1 MAEHPPIPPIDNPAL
16 CHEHSDVDL
25 RAITYWGV
33 GLAVVVL
40 LTLTFL
46 LWLFGRFNEREIR
59 QGNASRAVP
68 KSAPA
73 TESPRLQISPR
84 ADMNAMRAAEDKILT
99 SYAWIDKQHGVVRI
113 PIERAME
120 IVAERAKQKS
130 R

>member
-1 MAEHPPIPPIDNPAL
+1 MAEHPPIPDIDNPAVS
-16 CHEHSDVDL
+16 HEESDVDL
-25 RAITYWGV
+25 RRITYWGL
-33 GLAVVVL
+33 GLAVVVV

-46 LWLFGRFNEREIR
+46 LWLFSRFNEREVR
-59 QGNASRAVP
+59 QGHASRAVP

-84 ADMNAMRAAEDKILT
+84 ADMDAMRAAEEKLLT
-99 SYAWIDKQHGVVRI
+99 SYAWVDKKKGVVRI